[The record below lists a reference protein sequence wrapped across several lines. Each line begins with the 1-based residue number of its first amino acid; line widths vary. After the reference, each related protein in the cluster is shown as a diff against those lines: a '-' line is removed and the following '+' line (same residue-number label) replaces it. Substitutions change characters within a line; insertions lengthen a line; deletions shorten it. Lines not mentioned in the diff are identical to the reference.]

1 MENRNLLLMLLLSA
15 MPLAATQA
23 MASDAD
29 APLTVDADSMEADR
43 AREISVFQGEV
54 RIDKGSIHIE
64 AQEARL
70 RATAGEVQEGT
81 LIGAPVIFR
90 QQPEQGDV
98 ITGEAQ
104 RIEYDAVNRIVVLT
118 GKAWVKQGSDE
129 FRGETIRYDLDAR
142 KVLATSNKST
152 PERVRL
158 IFQPKEK
165 QPASPSTAEEQGT
178 N

>member
-1 MENRNLLLMLLLSA
+1 MENRKTVLLLLMFALS
-15 MPLAATQA
+15 LKA
-23 MASDAD
+23 MASDAE

-43 AREISVFQGEV
+43 AREISVFQGDV
-54 RIDKGSIHIE
+54 RIDKGGIHIE

-70 RATAGEVQEGT
+70 RASEGEVQEGT
-81 LIGAPVIFR
+81 LIGSPVVFR
-90 QQPEQGDV
+90 QEPEEGDV

-104 RIEYDAVNRIVVLT
+104 RIEYDAVNRIVILT

-129 FRGETIRYDLDAR
+129 FRGETIRYDLDGR

-158 IFQPKEK
+158 IFQPKE
-165 QPASPSTAEEQGT
+165 QETTPPTAADEQG
-178 N
+178 NN

>member
-1 MENRNLLLMLLLSA
+1 MKNRIQILLLMLA
-15 MPLAATQA
+15 APLALVKV

-29 APLTVDADSMEADR
+29 APLTVNADSMEADR
-43 AREISVFQGEV
+43 AREISVFQGDV
-54 RIDKGSIHIE
+54 RIDKGGIHIE
-64 AQEARL
+64 AQQARL

-81 LIGAPVIFR
+81 LIGAPVVFR
-90 QQPEQGDV
+90 QEPEEGDV

-118 GKAWVKQGSDE
+118 GNAWVKQGSDE

-165 QPASPSTAEEQGT
+165 EPVQPPAADEQGS